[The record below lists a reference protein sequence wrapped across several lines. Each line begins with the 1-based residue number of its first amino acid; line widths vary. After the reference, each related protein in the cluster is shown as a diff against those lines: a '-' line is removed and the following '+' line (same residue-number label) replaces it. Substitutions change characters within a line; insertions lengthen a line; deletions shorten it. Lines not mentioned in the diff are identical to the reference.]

1 MKKLFALIGRHT
13 KEMIIIVSLLLVG
26 VISFAFVRLFSKDGT
41 SVIVSVNGETVGEYS
56 LYFDAEYQIG
66 EGNVLTVSGGKAY
79 MSYADCPD
87 HTCKNMGKISALGE
101 KIICLPNKVMVEIK

>member
-1 MKKLFALIGRHT
+1 MKKLLELIKRHIKETVIIAL
-13 KEMIIIVSLLLVG
+13 LLLVG
-26 VISFAFVRLFSKDGT
+26 VFSLVLVNYFAEDG
-41 SVIVSVNGETVGEYS
+41 SEVVVSVNGEVVGEYS

-66 EGNVLTVSGGKAY
+66 EGNVLTVFGGKAY